1 MIRRLE
7 HRGSTHFVVDYPDGT
22 RGLLPAWMAEPWAAQ
37 LATVE
42 VPRLALE
49 ALHTLRRVIHSALL
63 SLSCSATMRE
73 EWDGQTGQL
82 PATRS
87 ARVRSGALEQSRVRQ
102 EVRGEVTLLLKL
114 LMAECIAVG
123 ATQAVEA
130 VDE

>member
-1 MIRRLE
+1 
-7 HRGSTHFVVDYPDGT
+7 
-22 RGLLPAWMAEPWAAQ
+22 
-37 LATVE
+37 
-42 VPRLALE
+42 
-49 ALHTLRRVIHSALL
+49 
-63 SLSCSATMRE
+63 MRE